1 MSLNCSDAL
10 FTISYEGPTSQTN
23 SKNNYIQSASG
34 LCIHFG
40 EELNKRPRI
49 WVQFIKAKSS
59 DERHLQ
65 FQLLLDK
72 VHYATD
78 ILRLPEKILCKMH
91 FYIQL
96 SLISEDNKFTS
107 ILYKH
112 LPLNIPYI
120 YPGASYHIKISSS
133 NVENFSV
140 ELSPTTSHKQFQ
152 LAQHQKLSN
161 EESECYSLFRD
172 LNYYDFFCGEKFGCK
187 NQLEIWLEEFSSE
200 NNLPLPEN
208 ITYYKAL
215 AQKIFISKIQNNMIK
230 KIGSRICVSV
240 DVSVDNDL
248 KIEYRDIN
256 EHYHLFIETFL
267 KMILISYAADQAD
280 FLNEQIR
287 EFSLRSSLTK

>member
-1 MSLNCSDAL
+1 MSLNCSEAL
-10 FTISYEGPTSQTN
+10 FTISYVGPTSQTN
-23 SKNNYIQSASG
+23 SQNNYIKSVSG

-49 WVQFIKAKSS
+49 WVQFKKTKSS
-59 DERHLQ
+59 DEQHLQ

-78 ILRLPEKILCKMH
+78 ILQLPEKILYKMH

-107 ILYKH
+107 IIYKH
-112 LPLNIPYI
+112 LPLNIPLI
-120 YPGASYHIKISSS
+120 YPGQSYHIKISSS
-133 NVENFSV
+133 HVENFSV
-140 ELSPTTSHKQFQ
+140 KFSQTTSRELFKLSHWHELSK
-152 LAQHQKLSN
+152 
-161 EESECYSLFRD
+161 EESECYNLFR
-172 LNYYDFFCGEKFGCK
+172 NSGYYDFFCGEKFGCK

-200 NNLPLPEN
+200 NNLSLPED

-230 KIGSRICVSV
+230 IKGGRICVSI
-240 DVSVDNDL
+240 DISVDDDP

-256 EHYHLFIETFL
+256 EYYHRFIERFL

-280 FLNEQIR
+280 FLNEQIK
-287 EFSLRSSLTK
+287 EFSLRSALSK